1 MLFLCLVE
9 VINILGSR
17 FKIALFNETRLMYQA
32 VPGWASLIIFL
43 VVLFLLG
50 VMEGI
55 QVKTMALASKQQVAQ
70 IALVE
75 LKRQDPATYRESH
88 PQAYRYNQFS
98 HPVRVFPM
106 NQYRVQ
112 ARTDCR
118 QGRQH

>member
-1 MLFLCLVE
+1 MGLPHHIPGCALP
-9 VINILGSR
+9 LGGDGRHS
-17 FKIALFNETRLMYQA
+17 
-32 VPGWASLIIFL
+32 G
-43 VVLFLLG
+43 
-50 VMEGI
+50 
-55 QVKTMALASKQQVAQ
+55 KTMASASKQQVAQ

>member
-1 MLFLCLVE
+1 VE
-9 VINILGSR
+9 VILGSR
-17 FKIALFNETRLMYQA
+17 FKVALLNEKHLMYQA

-55 QVKTMALASKQQVAQ
+55 Q

-98 HPVRVFPM
+98 QQESISCSGLDR
-106 NQYRVQ
+106 
-112 ARTDCR
+112 
-118 QGRQH
+118 